1 MLRQGHAVAVCVLA
15 LLMVG
20 IIMVNSAGMTIGSRE
35 TFTIESILL
44 SRTSIYAGLALL
56 AMIACAFIPV
66 RRLIPAPPGG
76 SNTQALEEPVLSPS
90 WFRAVARE
98 YIRLWPLWACV

>member
-1 MLRQGHAVAVCVLA
+1 MLRPGHAVAVCVLA

-20 IIMVNSAGMTIGSRE
+20 IVMVNSAGMTIQSRE
-35 TFTIESILL
+35 TFTVESILL

-66 RRLIPAPPGG
+66 RRLIPAPPGD
-76 SNTQALEEPVLSPS
+76 LP
-90 WFRAVARE
+90 RARPPPHDRV
-98 YIRLWPLWACV
+98 PLPPGPPADPRPPRRR